1 MQFLS
6 GFGDFVAAYVGVGH
20 CAGLKSCPVW
30 GIPLVDVRPEIET
43 VTRDPRF
50 DILFDPVR
58 IGPVTAKNRFYQVP
72 HCNGMGYARPRAHA
86 AMRGVKAEG
95 GWAVVSTE
103 EVEIHPSSDISP
115 YIEGRLWD
123 DRDVPALALMTD
135 AIHKYGALA
144 AIELVHAGMNAS
156 NLYSREV
163 SLAPSHIVNPA
174 SYAPAQARSM
184 TKADIRNYRRWHRDA
199 ALRARRAGF
208 NIMYVYAG
216 HSLSL
221 AMHFLQSR
229 HNHRTDEY
237 GGSLVN
243 RARLLRELIEDTK
256 EAVGADCAVAVRFA
270 VDELRGVDGISA
282 DSEGRE
288 VVAMLAELP
297 DLWDV
302 NVSDWPNDSK
312 TSRFAA
318 EGYQEEFV
326 RFVKTVTTKPVVGVG
341 RFTSPDTMVSQIRRG
356 VLDMIGAARP
366 SIADPFLPKKI
377 ERGDIDDIRE
387 CIGCNVCVTGD
398 YTMTPIRCTQNPTMG
413 EEWRK
418 GWHPEVIPPRSGN
431 DSFLIVGA
439 GPSGLECARLLGRR
453 GYTVHLAEAT
463 EELGGRVTRESR
475 LPGLA
480 AWARVR
486 DYRLN
491 QLNKMQNV
499 EILRGSRVTAGEVL
513 EFGATRVAIATGAR
527 WRRDGVGR
535 ANSRPIRGFDA
546 AHSVFTPDD
555 LSDGVRVSGPV
566 VVFDDDH
573 YYLGAVLAEQ
583 LRSDGHDVTLVT
595 PADRVSAWTVNT
607 LEQHAIQTR
616 VLNLGVEVHTNRNI
630 IEFIG
635 SAVVLECTYTGR
647 QTTLPAASIVSVTSR
662 LPNDELAQ
670 SLGDLPKAIGATGII
685 SITSIGDCFAP
696 STIAAAVYAGH
707 RYAREFDRPPT
718 DEVAFHRELTDI
730 RAL

>member
-1 MQFLS
+1 
-6 GFGDFVAAYVGVGH
+6 
-20 CAGLKSCPVW
+20 
-30 GIPLVDVRPEIET
+30 
-43 VTRDPRF
+43 VTRDSRF
-50 DILFDPVR
+50 DILFEPIK
-58 IGPVTAKNRFYQVP
+58 IGPVVAKNRFYQVP

-115 YIEGRLWD
+115 YIEGRLWEE
-123 DRDVPALALMTD
+123 RDVPALALMTD
-135 AIHKYGALA
+135 AIHRHGALA
-144 AIELVHAGMNAS
+144 AIELVHAGMNAA

-163 SLAPSHIVNPA
+163 SIAPSPIANPA
-174 SYAPAQARSM
+174 SYAPAQARGM
-184 TKADIRNYRRWHRDA
+184 TKADIRSYRRWHRDA

-208 NIMYVYAG
+208 DIIYVYAG
-216 HSLSL
+216 HGLSL

-237 GGSLVN
+237 GGTLVN
-243 RARLLRELIEDTK
+243 RTRLLRELIEDTK
-256 EAVGADCAVAVRFA
+256 DAVGADCAVAVRFA
-270 VDELRGVDGISA
+270 VDELRGDDGISA
-282 DSEGRE
+282 GSEGRE

-302 NVSDWPNDSK
+302 NVSDWSNDSK
-312 TSRFAA
+312 ASRFAA

-356 VLDMIGAARP
+356 VLDLIGAARP
-366 SIADPFLPKKI
+366 SIADPFLPNKI
-377 ERGDIDDIRE
+377 RNGDIDDIRE

-398 YTMTPIRCTQNPTMG
+398 HTMTPIRCTQNPTMG

-418 GWHPEVIPPRSGN
+418 GWHPENVPARSGS

-463 EELGGRVTRESR
+463 EQLGGRVTREAR
-475 LPGLA
+475 LPGLS
-480 AWARVR
+480 AWGRVR

-499 EILRGSRVTAGEVL
+499 EILRASPVTAGEVL
-513 EFGATRVAIATGAR
+513 EFGATRVVIATGSR
-527 WRRDGVGR
+527 WRHDGVGR
-535 ANSRPIRGFDA
+535 ANNRPIRGFDA
-546 AHSVFTPDD
+546 AHAVFTPDE
-555 LSDGVRVSGPV
+555 LMGGIRVPGPV

-573 YYLGAVLAEQ
+573 YYLGAVLAEK
-583 LRSDGHDVTLVT
+583 LRLDGLEVTLVT

-607 LEQHAIQTR
+607 LEQHAIQKR
-616 VLNLGVEVHTNRNI
+616 ILDLGIAVTMNRNI
-630 IEFIG
+630 LEFNGTAI
-635 SAVVLECTYTGR
+635 ALECTYTGR
-647 QTTLPAASIVSVTSR
+647 ESSLPAAAILTVTSR

-670 SLGDLPKAIGATGII
+670 SLEVMAEPIGAAGIV
-685 SITSIGDCFAP
+685 SITSLGDCLAP

-707 RYAREFDRPPT
+707 RYAREFDRPST

-730 RAL
+730 RAP

>member
-1 MQFLS
+1 
-6 GFGDFVAAYVGVGH
+6 V
-20 CAGLKSCPVW
+20 P
-30 GIPLVDVRPEIET
+30 
-43 VTRDPRF
+43 RDPRF
-50 DILFDPVR
+50 DILFEPVK
-58 IGPVTAKNRFYQVP
+58 IGPVIAKNRFYQVP
-72 HCNGMGYARPRAHA
+72 HCNGMGYARPRGHA

-103 EVEIHPSSDISP
+103 EVEIHPSSDVSP

-123 DRDVPALALMTD
+123 DRDVPALALVTD

-144 AIELVHAGMNAS
+144 AIELVHGGMIAS

-163 SLAPSHIVNPA
+163 SIAPSHIVNPS
-174 SYAPAQARSM
+174 SYLPAQARGM
-184 TKADIRNYRRWHRDA
+184 TKADIRSYRRWHRDA

-208 NIMYVYAG
+208 NIIYVYAG
-216 HSLSL
+216 HVSLP
-221 AMHFLQSR
+221 MHFLQSR
-229 HNHRTDEY
+229 HNGRTDEY
-237 GGSLVN
+237 GGSLTN
-243 RARLLRELIEDTK
+243 RTRLLRELIEESK
-256 EAVGADCAVAVRFA
+256 EAVGVDCAVAVRFA
-270 VDELRGVDGISA
+270 VDELRGADGISA
-282 DSEGRE
+282 ESEGRE
-288 VVAMLAELP
+288 VVEMLAELP

-312 TSRFAA
+312 SSRFGA
-318 EGYQEEFV
+318 EGHQEEFI

-377 ERGDIDDIRE
+377 ESGDIEDIRE

-398 YTMTPIRCTQNPTMG
+398 HTATPIRCTQNPTMG

-418 GWHPEVIPPRSGN
+418 GWHPEAIPLRSGN

-453 GYTVHLAEAT
+453 GYTVHLAEAS
-463 EELGGRVTRESR
+463 EQLGGRVTREAR
-475 LPGLA
+475 LPGLS

-491 QLNKMQNV
+491 QLNKLQNV
-499 EILRGSRVTAGEVL
+499 QMLPGNRVTAGEVL
-513 EFGATRVAIATGAR
+513 EFGATRVIIATGSH
-527 WRRDGVGR
+527 WRRDGIGR

-546 AHSVFTPDD
+546 AHRVFTPDE
-555 LSDGVRVSGPV
+555 LLDGMLVTGPV

-573 YYLGAVLAEQ
+573 YYLGAILAEK
-583 LRSDGHDVTLVT
+583 LRLDGLEVALVT
-595 PADRVSAWTVNT
+595 PADCVSAWTVNT
-607 LEQHAIQTR
+607 LEQHAIQKR
-616 VLNLGVEVHTNRNI
+616 VLDLGVEVYVSRNI
-630 IEFIG
+630 VEFDG
-635 SAVVLECTYTGR
+635 SAVILECTYTER
-647 QTTLPAASIVSVTSR
+647 RTTVPTASVVTVTSR

-670 SLGDLPKAIGATGII
+670 SLNDLSGISAAGI
-685 SITSIGDCFAP
+685 VSITSIGDCFAP

-707 RYAREFDRPPT
+707 RHAREFDWPPT
-718 DEVAFHRELTDI
+718 DEAAFQRELTDI
-730 RAL
+730 GAP

>member
-1 MQFLS
+1 VNDC
-6 GFGDFVAAYVGVGH
+6 GYA
-20 CAGLKSCPVW
+20 
-30 GIPLVDVRPEIET
+30 DVPATHLLAEIAI

-50 DILFDPVR
+50 DILFEPVK
-58 IGPVTAKNRFYQVP
+58 IGPVVAKNRFYQVP

-103 EVEIHPSSDISP
+103 EVEIHSSSDISP

-135 AIHKYGALA
+135 AIHKHGALA

-156 NLYSREV
+156 NLYSREI
-163 SLAPSHIVNPA
+163 SIAPSHIASAA
-174 SYAPAQARSM
+174 SYAPAQARGM
-184 TKADIRNYRRWHRDA
+184 TKADIHNYRRWHRDA
-199 ALRARRAGF
+199 ALRARLAGF
-208 NIMYVYAG
+208 NIIYVYAG

-256 EAVGADCAVAVRFA
+256 DAVGADCAVAVRFA
-270 VDELRGVDGISA
+270 VDELRGADGISA
-282 DSEGRE
+282 ASEGRE

-302 NVSDWPNDSK
+302 NISDWPNDSK

-377 ERGDIDDIRE
+377 ENGDIDDIRE

-418 GWHPEVIPPRSGN
+418 GWHPEAIPPRSGN
-431 DSFLIVGA
+431 DSFLVIGA

-453 GYTVHLAEAT
+453 GYSVCLAEAA
-463 EELGGRVTRESR
+463 EQFGGRVTRESR

-480 AWARVR
+480 AWSRVR

-499 EILRGSRVTAGEVL
+499 ETLRGSRVTAGEVL
-513 EFGATRVAIATGAR
+513 EFGASRVVIATGSR
-527 WRRDGVGR
+527 WRHDGIGR
-535 ANSRPIRGFDA
+535 SNSRPVRGFDA
-546 AHSVFTPDD
+546 AQRVFTPDE
-555 LSDGVRVSGPV
+555 LMDGALVSGRV

-573 YYLGAVLAEQ
+573 YYLGAVLAEK
-583 LRSDGHDVTLVT
+583 LRVDGHDVTLVT

-607 LEQHAIQTR
+607 LEQHAIQKR
-616 VLNLGVEVHTNRNI
+616 LLELGIEVLVNRNVV
-630 IEFIG
+630 EFDASDIL
-635 SAVVLECTYTGR
+635 LECTYTGR
-647 QTTLPAASIVSVTSR
+647 QTTVPATSVVTVTSR
-662 LPNDELAQ
+662 VPNDELAQ
-670 SLGDLPKAIGATGII
+670 SLDAKSEATSAAGIV

-707 RYAREFDRPPT
+707 RYAREFDWPPG
-718 DEVAFHRELTDI
+718 DEVAFLRELPDL
-730 RAL
+730 RVR

>member
-1 MQFLS
+1 
-6 GFGDFVAAYVGVGH
+6 VA
-20 CAGLKSCPVW
+20 
-30 GIPLVDVRPEIET
+30 
-43 VTRDPRF
+43 RDPRF
-50 DILFDPVR
+50 DILFEPVK
-58 IGPVTAKNRFYQVP
+58 IGPVVAKNRFYQVP

-103 EVEIHPSSDISP
+103 EVEIHPSSDVSP

-123 DRDVPALALMTD
+123 DRDLPALTLMTD
-135 AIHKYGALA
+135 AVHRYGALA
-144 AIELVHAGMNAS
+144 AIELVHAGMSAS

-163 SLAPSHIVNPA
+163 SIAPSHTVNPA

-184 TKADIRNYRRWHRDA
+184 TKADIRSYRRWHRDA

-208 NIMYVYAG
+208 DIICVYAG
-216 HSLSL
+216 HGLSL

-243 RARLLRELIEDTK
+243 RTRLLRELIEDTK
-256 EAVGADCAVAVRFA
+256 EAVGLDCAVALRFA
-270 VDELRGVDGISA
+270 VDELRGADGLSA
-282 DSEGRE
+282 QSEGRE
-288 VVAMLAELP
+288 VVEMLAELP

-356 VLDMIGAARP
+356 ILDMIGAARP
-366 SIADPFLPKKI
+366 SIADPFLPRKI
-377 ERGDIDDIRE
+377 ESGDIDDIRE

-418 GWHPEVIPPRSGN
+418 GWHPEAIPPRSGN
-431 DSFLIVGA
+431 DSFLIIGA
-439 GPSGLECARLLGRR
+439 GPCGLECARVLGRR
-453 GYTVHLAEAT
+453 GYTVHLAEAG
-463 EELGGRVTRESR
+463 EHLGGRVTRESR
-475 LPGLA
+475 LPGLS

-491 QLNKMQNV
+491 QLNKLQNV
-499 EILRGSRVTAGEVL
+499 EMLLGSRVTAGEVL
-513 EFGATRVAIATGAR
+513 EFGATRVIIATGSR
-527 WRRDGVGR
+527 WRRDGIGR

-546 AHSVFTPDD
+546 AHSVFTPDE
-555 LSDGVRVSGPV
+555 LLDGMRVMSPV

-573 YYLGAVLAEQ
+573 YYLGAVLAEK
-583 LRSDGHDVTLVT
+583 LRSDGLDVTLVT

-607 LEQHAIQTR
+607 LEQHAIQKR
-616 VLNLGVEVHTNRNI
+616 VLDLGIEVLANRSI
-630 IEFIG
+630 IEFDG
-635 SAVVLECTYTGR
+635 SAITLECTYTGR
-647 QTTLPAASIVSVTSR
+647 RGIVPAAAVVTVTSR

-670 SLGDLPKAIGATGII
+670 SLDDLADAVSAAGIV
-685 SITSIGDCFAP
+685 SITSIGDCLAP

-707 RYAREFDRPPT
+707 RHAREFDYPLT
-718 DEVAFHRELTDI
+718 DAVAFQREPPD
-730 RAL
+730 ANSK

>member
-1 MQFLS
+1 L
-6 GFGDFVAAYVGVGH
+6 
-20 CAGLKSCPVW
+20 PV
-30 GIPLVDVRPEIET
+30 PEEIKT

-50 DILFDPVR
+50 DILFEPVR
-58 IGPVTAKNRFYQVP
+58 IGPVVAKNRFYQVP
-72 HCNGMGYARPRAHA
+72 HCNGMGHARPRAHA

-123 DRDVPALALMTD
+123 DRDVPALALMTE
-135 AIHKYGALA
+135 AIHQHGALA
-144 AIELVHAGMNAS
+144 AIELVHAGMSAS

-163 SLAPSHIVNPA
+163 SIAPSHVANPA
-174 SYAPAQARSM
+174 SYAPAQARGM

-208 NIMYVYAG
+208 NIIYVYAG
-216 HSLSL
+216 HSISL

-243 RARLLRELIEDTK
+243 RTRLLRELLEDTK
-256 EAVGADCAVAVRFA
+256 EAVGADCAVALRFA
-270 VDELRGVDGISA
+270 VDELRGADGISA
-282 DSEGRE
+282 ESEGRE
-288 VVAMLAELP
+288 VVEMLAELP

-302 NVSDWPNDSK
+302 NVSDWRNDSQ
-312 TSRFAA
+312 TSRFAP

-341 RFTSPDTMVSQIRRG
+341 RFTSPDAMVSQIRRG
-356 VLDMIGAARP
+356 VLDMIGGARP

-377 ERGDIDDIRE
+377 ESGDIDDIRE

-398 YTMTPIRCTQNPTMG
+398 HTMTPIRCTQNPTMG

-418 GWHPEVIPPRSGN
+418 GWHPEAVPPRSGG

-453 GYTVHLAEAT
+453 GFTVHLAEAS
-463 EELGGRVTRESR
+463 EQLGGRVTRESR
-475 LPGLA
+475 LPGLS

-491 QLNKMQNV
+491 QLNKLQNV
-499 EILRGSRVTAGEVL
+499 VMLRGSRVTAGDVL
-513 EFGATRVAIATGAR
+513 EFGATRVIIATGSR
-527 WRRDGVGR
+527 WRRDGIGR
-535 ANSRPIRGFDA
+535 SNCSPIRGFDP
-546 AHSVFTPDD
+546 AHPVFTPDE
-555 LSDGVRVSGPV
+555 LLDGVPITGPV

-573 YYLGAVLAEQ
+573 YYLGAVLAEK
-583 LRSDGHDVTLVT
+583 LRLDGLDVALVT
-595 PADRVSAWTVNT
+595 PAERVSAWTVNT
-607 LEQHAIQTR
+607 LEQHAIQKR
-616 VLNLGVEVHTNRNI
+616 VLDLGVEVYVSRNVVG
-630 IEFIG
+630 FDG
-635 SAVVLECTYTGR
+635 SEVVLECTYTQR
-647 QTTLPAASIVSVTSR
+647 RTTVPAGSVVTVTSR

-670 SLGDLPKAIGATGII
+670 TLNEAPAAINDAGIV
-685 SITSIGDCFAP
+685 SITSIGDCLAP
-696 STIAAAVYAGH
+696 GTIAAAVYAGH
-707 RYAREFDRPPT
+707 RHAREFDWPPT
-718 DEVAFHRELTDI
+718 DEAGFRRELPDI
-730 RAL
+730 REP

>member
-1 MQFLS
+1 
-6 GFGDFVAAYVGVGH
+6 
-20 CAGLKSCPVW
+20 
-30 GIPLVDVRPEIET
+30 

-50 DILFDPVR
+50 DILFESVK
-58 IGPVTAKNRFYQVP
+58 IGPVVAKNRFYQVP
-72 HCNGMGYARPRAHA
+72 HCNGMGHARPRAHA

-103 EVEIHPSSDISP
+103 EVEIHPSSDLSP

-123 DRDVPALALMTD
+123 DRDVPALALITD
-135 AIHKYGALA
+135 AIHEHGALA
-144 AIELVHAGMNAS
+144 AIELVHAGAHAL
-156 NLYSREV
+156 NLYSREIPM
-163 SLAPSHIVNPA
+163 APSHDVNPA
-174 SYAPAQARSM
+174 SYAPVQARGMNKS
-184 TKADIRNYRRWHRDA
+184 DIRDYRRWHRAA
-199 ALRARRAGF
+199 ALRARLAGF
-208 NIMYVYAG
+208 NIIYVYAG

-256 EAVGADCAVAVRFA
+256 EAVGLDCAVAVRLA
-270 VDELRGVDGISA
+270 VEELRGADGISA
-282 DSEGRE
+282 QSEGRE
-288 VVAMLAELP
+288 VVEMLAELP

-302 NVSDWPNDSK
+302 NVSDWPNDSM

-326 RFVKTVTTKPVVGVG
+326 RFVKKVTTKPVVGVG

-377 ERGDIDDIRE
+377 ENGDVDDIRE

-418 GWHPEVIPPRSGN
+418 GWHPEAIPPRSGS
-431 DSFLIVGA
+431 DTFLVVGA

-453 GYTVHLAEAT
+453 GYSVYLAEAG
-463 EELGGRVTRESR
+463 EQLGGRVTRESR
-475 LPGLA
+475 LPGLS

-499 EILRGSRVTAGEVL
+499 ETLRASRVTTAEVL
-513 EFGATRVAIATGAR
+513 ELGVTRVVLATGSR

-535 ANSRPIRGFDA
+535 ANHRAIRGFEA
-546 AHSVFTPDD
+546 AHRVFTPDE
-555 LSDGVRVSGPV
+555 LMDGARVSGPI

-573 YYLGAVLAEQ
+573 YYLGAVLAEK
-583 LRSDGHDVTLVT
+583 LRSDGHDVSLVT

-607 LEQHAIQTR
+607 LEQHAIQKR
-616 VLNLGVEVHTNRNI
+616 LLDLGVDVHLNRN
-630 IEFIG
+630 
-635 SAVVLECTYTGR
+635 AVELSDSGLVLECTYTAR
-647 QTTLPAASIVSVTSR
+647 RTFVAAAAVVAVTSR
-662 LPNDELAQ
+662 VPNDELARA
-670 SLGDLPKAIGATGII
+670 LDAMPEAARAAGIA
-685 SITSIGDCFAP
+685 SITSIGDCLAP

-707 RYAREFDRPPT
+707 RYAREFDWPST
-718 DEVAFHRELTDI
+718 DEAAFKRELTDL
-730 RAL
+730 REQ

>member
-1 MQFLS
+1 MS
-6 GFGDFVAAYVGVGH
+6 
-20 CAGLKSCPVW
+20 
-30 GIPLVDVRPEIET
+30 
-43 VTRDPRF
+43 RDPRF
-50 DILFDPVR
+50 DILFQPVK
-58 IGPVTAKNRFYQVP
+58 IGPVIAKNRFYQVP
-72 HCNGMGYARPRAHA
+72 HCNGMGYLRPRAHA
-86 AMRGVKAEG
+86 GMRAVKAEG

-123 DRDVPALALMTD
+123 DRDLPALALMTD
-135 AIHKYGALA
+135 AIHSHGALA

-163 SLAPSHIVNPA
+163 PLAPGHLVNSA
-174 SYAPAQARSM
+174 SYAPLQARAM
-184 TKADIRNYRRWHRDA
+184 DKADIRAYRRWHRDA

-208 NIMYVYAG
+208 NIVYVYAG

-270 VDELRGVDGISA
+270 VDELRGEDGIRA
-282 DSEGRE
+282 QAEGRE
-288 VVAMLAELP
+288 IVAMLAELP

-356 VLDMIGAARP
+356 ILDMIGAARP

-377 ERGDIDDIRE
+377 ENGDVDDIRE

-418 GWHPEVIPPRSGN
+418 GWHPETVPPRSGT
-431 DSFLIVGA
+431 DTFLIVGA
-439 GPSGLECARLLGRR
+439 GPSGLECARVLGRR
-453 GYTVHLAEAT
+453 GYTVHLAEAGGQ
-463 EELGGRVTRESR
+463 LGGRVTRESR

-480 AWARVR
+480 AWARVS

-491 QLNKMQNV
+491 QLNKMQHV
-499 EILRGSRVTAGEVL
+499 EILRASPVSAADVL
-513 EFGATRVAIATGAR
+513 EFGATRVVIATGSR

-535 ANSRPIRGFDA
+535 AHSRPIAGFDA
-546 AHSVFTPDD
+546 SRNVFTPDD
-555 LSDGVRVSGPV
+555 WADGVRVSGPV
-566 VVFDDDH
+566 AVFDDDH
-573 YYLGAVLAEQ
+573 YYWGALLAEQ
-583 LRSDGHDVTLVT
+583 LRSDGLEVTLVT
-595 PADRVSAWTVNT
+595 PSDRVSAWTVNT
-607 LEQHAIQTR
+607 LEQHAIQKR
-616 VLNLGVEVHTNRNI
+616 VLELGIAVRTSRNVVEYD
-630 IEFIG
+630 G
-635 SAVVLECTYTGR
+635 SRVVLECTYTGSR
-647 QTTLPAASIVSVTSR
+647 ETLQAATVITVTSR
-662 LPNDELAQ
+662 LPNEELLLSLNASGAALAQ
-670 SLGDLPKAIGATGII
+670 AGIA
-685 SITSIGDCFAP
+685 SVTAIGDCLAP

-707 RYAREFDRPPT
+707 RYAREYDRPAT
-718 DEVAFHRELTDI
+718 DEAAFRRELTD
-730 RAL
+730 LTLS